1 MDRGFESFLL
11 RGFTKTLGRPVA
23 ELHRILA
30 KARQEMFNP
39 SHHINV
45 HLYAYLLP
53 RTLKSSFAD
62 L

>member
-11 RGFTKTLGRPVA
+11 RGFTEVLGRPVA
-23 ELHRILA
+23 ELRGILA

-39 SHHINV
+39 AHHVNV
-45 HLYAYLLP
+45 RLYAYILP
-53 RTLKSSFAD
+53 PTLKLSFSN